1 MGRLNANTTLV
12 KMKKSTLK
20 KSTTMKTL
28 ARREKI
34 DGWLF
39 IAPFIIL
46 CFVFFVGPLLV
57 AFMLSFK
64 EYSFLDSNT
73 MFQAKWVG
81 IQNYIDV
88 MKDATFRKA
97 FVNTTKYSVFVTPI
111 QLVIAL
117 LVALLVNGR
126 IRGKSFFRTVYYI
139 PTQTSAVAVAVIFL
153 FLFKKDGL
161 FNKFISLFGLESHN
175 FLTEARYAL
184 PIIMAMAI
192 WSSVGL
198 YMVIFVA
205 GLQDIPESLY
215 EAAGIDGA
223 GPWQRFRY
231 ITVPMLKPTIFLNV
245 VVSLIGC
252 FQVYDQ
258 AYVVSNGNG
267 GPLDSTMTVVLYLTR
282 TGFRDFKMG
291 QACATA
297 FILFAVIFT
306 LTIIQKKLFGE
317 ETAM

>member
-1 MGRLNANTTLV
+1 MLQVQKTSS
-12 KMKKSTLK
+12 KKS
-20 KSTTMKTL
+20 SSIKTL

-46 CFVFFVGPLLV
+46 CIVFFIGPLIV

-64 EYSFLDSNT
+64 EYSFLDSNN

-88 MKDATFRKA
+88 LKNPTFRKA
-97 FVNTTKYSVFVTPI
+97 FINTTKYSVFVAPI

-117 LVALLVNGR
+117 LLALLVNGG
-126 IRGKSFFRTVYYI
+126 IKGKAFFRTIYYI
-139 PTQTSAVAVAVIFL
+139 PTQTSAVAVAVIFM
-153 FLFKKDGL
+153 FLFKQDGV
-161 FNKFISLFGLESHN
+161 FNKFTSIFGLAPRN
-175 FLTEARYAL
+175 FLTDPKTAL
-184 PIIMAMAI
+184 PVIMAMAI

-198 YMVIFVA
+198 YMVIFLA

-215 EAAGIDGA
+215 EAANIDGA
-223 GPWQRFRY
+223 SNWQRFRF

-245 VVSLIGC
+245 VVSMIGC

-258 AYVVSNGNG
+258 AYVISQGNG

-282 TGFRDFKMG
+282 TGFREFKMG
-291 QACATA
+291 QASATA

-317 ETAM
+317 ETSM